1 MQLIKI
7 RSAGGSHISRKCSEE
22 GAASVQRATR
32 SLPPGWKE
40 APLCAWNPVVGKA
53 VCSQVILIELI
64 YYKQNKPLIADC
76 SFEKKNKKKEH
87 KHSDRLLHNRLS
99 STLPGLSFPY
109 FCHAL
114 CSVHQNSCAEVA
126 GRVGS

>member
-64 YYKQNKPLIADC
+64 YCKQNKPLIADC
-76 SFEKKNKKKEH
+76 SFEKKNKGTQTLRQTLTQLYPPH
-87 KHSDRLLHNRLS
+87 FLVSVFPIFAMHYALS
-99 STLPGLSFPY
+99 IKIPVLRW
-109 FCHAL
+109 
-114 CSVHQNSCAEVA
+114 QA
-126 GRVGS
+126 G